1 MKQPGDNGDRSD
13 FDNFLDVVINRIV
26 VNDMLPGLHIDIWN
40 EPDLADVL
48 SNNLVLG
55 SLPIPGPSLSLPP
68 AEDNTWSNFLSYVAA
83 NDTTPDYYSWHHIE
97 ALDNEANDLQNSL
110 PTFDTMRVA
119 AGAPEKPINI
129 NEYLNLG
136 DELNPAATVWHSSQF
151 ERYNVPGLRANWRGG
166 PNGTHLRDFLA
177 SLLWRDNTDLP
188 YHPNGDWQALN
199 AAGLPSSGNL
209 ALQTWAF
216 TYVIPETEL
225 DAPTN
230 RGIAT
235 HPYANDE
242 ITIAIYQTEE
252 DWKTA
257 WAFGFSKA

>member
-1 MKQPGDNGDRSD
+1 M
-13 FDNFLDVVINRIV
+13 
-26 VNDMLPGLHIDIWN
+26 
-40 EPDLADVL
+40 
-48 SNNLVLG
+48 
-55 SLPIPGPSLSLPP
+55 
-68 AEDNTWSNFLSYVAA
+68 SYVAA
-83 NDTTPDYYSWHHIE
+83 NDTAPDYYSWHHIE

-110 PTFDTMRVA
+110 PTFDKMRVA

-136 DELNPAATVWHSSQF
+136 DELNPAATVWHLSRF
-151 ERYNVPGLRANWRGG
+151 ERYDVPGLRANWRGG

-177 SLLWRDNTDLP
+177 SLLWRDHTDLP
-188 YHPNGDWQALN
+188 YHLNGDWQALN
-199 AAGLPSSGNL
+199 YYNTNMTGYRAGTTGSVDRVFDAYATVGDKVRILTGVRVQTGTWALTIKNLSAAGLPSSGNL
-209 ALQTWAF
+209 AIQTWGF

-235 HPYANDE
+235 HPYSNDE

-257 WAFGFSKA
+257 WAFEFSGA